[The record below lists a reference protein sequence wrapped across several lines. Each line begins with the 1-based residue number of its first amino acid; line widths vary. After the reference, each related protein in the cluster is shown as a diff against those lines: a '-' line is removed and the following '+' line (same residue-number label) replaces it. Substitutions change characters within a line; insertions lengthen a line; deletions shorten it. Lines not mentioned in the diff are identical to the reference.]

1 MLLENSLKLA
11 MPPDQLMPLLEDLER
26 IAPCLPGAS
35 ITERVDDRTYK
46 GRVTVKVGP
55 VSVSYDGVMTVVEVD
70 REARRLVMRGEGR
83 DPKGAGNAKATIT
96 MTVEETEGGGSLGK
110 IQSDVAIT
118 GRVAQFG
125 RGLMQDVADRL
136 LTQFAQCV
144 ESSLTPAPTPE
155 AATAAG
161 PADEATEAVRAAPAA
176 PPPPAPARPQPQSV
190 GMFGIL
196 LSVLWKR
203 IRGMFGSS

>member
-35 ITERVDDRTYK
+35 ITERVDERTYK

-55 VSVSYDGVMTVVEVD
+55 VTVSYDGTMTVVEVD
-70 REARRLVMRGEGR
+70 HQARRLVMRGEGR
-83 DPKGAGNAKATIT
+83 DPKGAGNARATIT
-96 MTVEETEGGGSLGK
+96 MTVEEAAGGGSLGR

-144 ESSLTPAPTPE
+144 ERTVAEGADRRPASDEAAPGPLAPTFQ
-155 AATAAG
+155 
-161 PADEATEAVRAAPAA
+161 AA
-176 PPPPAPARPQPQSV
+176 PPTQPESV
-190 GMFGIL
+190 GALGIL
-196 LSVLWKR
+196 LSVIWKR
-203 IRGMFGSS
+203 VRSLFGRSHS

>member
-1 MLLENSLKLA
+1 MLLENTLKLA

-46 GRVTVKVGP
+46 GRVTIKVGP
-55 VSVSYDGVMTVVEVD
+55 VTVRYEGTMTVVEVD
-70 REARRLVMRGEGR
+70 PVGRRLVMRGEGR
-83 DPKGAGNAKATIT
+83 DPQGAGNAAATIT
-96 MTVEETEGGGSLGK
+96 MTVVETEQGGSVGT

-144 ESSLTPAPTPE
+144 ESSLVAEPSDPPAAPK
-155 AATAAG
+155 AG
-161 PADEATEAVRAAPAA
+161 PAQPGNATPRPT
-176 PPPPAPARPQPQSV
+176 PPPQQSV
-190 GMFGIL
+190 GMFGLL

-203 IRGMFGSS
+203 VRSLFGGG

>member
-55 VSVSYDGVMTVVEVD
+55 VTVSYDGTMTVVEVD
-70 REARRLVMRGEGR
+70 QQARRLVMRGEGR

-96 MTVEETEGGGSLGK
+96 MTVEDAEGGGSLGR

-144 ESSLTPAPTPE
+144 ESSLKEVAGSKAPAPPGEDASVPATPRP
-155 AATAAG
+155 ATAPVG
-161 PADEATEAVRAAPAA
+161 
-176 PPPPAPARPQPQSV
+176 PPPTQSV

-196 LSVLWKR
+196 LGVLWKR
-203 IRGMFGSS
+203 IRGIFGAR

>member
-11 MPPDQLMPLLEDLER
+11 MPPDRLMPLLEDLER

-35 ITERVDDRTYK
+35 ITERVDERTYK

-55 VSVSYDGVMTVVEVD
+55 VTVSYDGTMTIVEVD

-83 DPKGAGNAKATIT
+83 DPKGAGNARATIT
-96 MTVEETEGGGSLGK
+96 MTVEEAEGGGSLGR

-136 LTQFAQCV
+136 LTQFSQCV
-144 ESSLTPAPTPE
+144 EKSLADQGLPEEAGALAATPA
-155 AATAAG
+155 AQ
-161 PADEATEAVRAAPAA
+161 AVPAA
-176 PPPPAPARPQPQSV
+176 PTAPAPAQPQSV
-190 GMFGIL
+190 GMLGIL
-196 LSVLWKR
+196 FSVLWKR
-203 IRGMFGSS
+203 VKSIFGRS

>member
-1 MLLENSLKLA
+1 MLLENTLKLA

-55 VSVSYDGVMTVVEVD
+55 VTVRYEGTMTVVEVD
-70 REARRLVMRGEGR
+70 PIGRRLVMRGEGR
-83 DPKGAGNAKATIT
+83 DPQGAGNAAATIT
-96 MTVEETEGGGSLGK
+96 MTVVETEQGGSVGT

-144 ESSLTPAPTPE
+144 ESSLVAEPS
-155 AATAAG
+155 
-161 PADEATEAVRAAPAA
+161 DAPAA
-176 PPPPAPARPQPQSV
+176 PEAGAAQPSNATPRPTPPPQQSV
-190 GMFGIL
+190 GMFGLL

-203 IRGMFGSS
+203 VRGLFGGG

>member
-11 MPPDQLMPLLEDLER
+11 MPPDRLMPLLEDLER

-35 ITERVDDRTYK
+35 ITERVDERTYK

-55 VSVSYDGVMTVVEVD
+55 VTVSYDGTMTVVEVD
-70 REARRLVMRGEGR
+70 REGRRLVMRGEGR

-96 MTVEETEGGGSLGK
+96 MTVEAAEGGGSLGR

-144 ESSLTPAPTPE
+144 EKSLADQGLPEAAEAPTPTP
-155 AATAAG
+155 AAQ
-161 PADEATEAVRAAPAA
+161 AVPAA
-176 PPPPAPARPQPQSV
+176 PTAPAPAPAQPQSV
-190 GMFGIL
+190 GMLGIL
-196 LSVLWKR
+196 FSVLWKR
-203 IRGMFGSS
+203 VRSFFGGS

>member
-35 ITERVDDRTYK
+35 ITERVDERTYK

-55 VSVSYDGVMTVVEVD
+55 VTVSYDGTMTVVEVD
-70 REARRLVMRGEGR
+70 HQARRLVMRGEGR

-96 MTVEETEGGGSLGK
+96 MTVEDAEGGGSLGR

-144 ESSLTPAPTPE
+144 ESSLKE
-155 AATAAG
+155 VAG
-161 PADEATEAVRAAPAA
+161 PAAPASPGQDDSVPAAPRPAAAPAE
-176 PPPPAPARPQPQSV
+176 PPRTQSV

-203 IRGMFGSS
+203 IRGIFGAR

>member
-35 ITERVDDRTYK
+35 ITERVDERTYK

-96 MTVEETEGGGSLGK
+96 MTVEEAEGGGSLGK

-144 ESSLTPAPTPE
+144 ESSLTPAPTE
-155 AATAAG
+155 AARTAQVAHT
-161 PADEATEAVRAAPAA
+161 ATARALTRTWSGMPWRSRAA
-176 PPPPAPARPQPQSV
+176 RSSV
-190 GMFGIL
+190 QVGT
-196 LSVLWKR
+196 V
-203 IRGMFGSS
+203 RGSGQLT